1 MGYKLTVRHGPRVR
15 RESFGALEPALEAA
29 RAAADE
35 VRSEGSLRAVKALR
49 DYTPGERVAARI
61 EIARGGMLRGRAAGV
76 DVMGDGSV
84 VAFAGSVRRREL
96 DPAPGE
102 DAFEAVGREL
112 ASGR

>member
-1 MGYKLTVRHGPRVR
+1 L
-15 RESFGALEPALEAA
+15 A
-29 RAAADE
+29 RASASAGF
-35 VRSEGSLRAVKALR
+35 S
-49 DYTPGERVAARI
+49 
-61 EIARGGMLRGRAAGV
+61 AAGV